1 MNKKFINAFI
11 FVLCANTAIARSV
24 TLCVNPDILNKSV
37 TMLINS
43 TSGLA
48 ANSGSGYI
56 KLTARVTTNDGANS
70 FTYTNVLIDS
80 RCGEVFDT
88 DVHNNAFNEDDF
100 LNDAHTG
107 DSYCFC
113 KMVRPYVTPYFA
125 ATYGPQTSFP
135 YDSCVNN
142 CAYYC
147 AQTVLNDGFPNFI
160 LGQLSNMPNFGTDY
174 ISTDAVT
181 IGQCP
186 TNYLPIEKNGVGFE
200 TDCADTGGTVY
211 NDPVFGYATEVTSCF
226 SSDLVPGEPCAMF
239 YWGGYAG
246 SDASGY
252 FSIKSKICNEFP
264 AEGLF

>member
-11 FVLCANTAIARSV
+11 FVLCANTAMARSV
-24 TLCVNPDILNKSV
+24 TLCVNPDILNTSV
-37 TMLINS
+37 TNWTIGMGIN
-43 TSGLA
+43 

-56 KLTARVTTNDGANS
+56 NFKARVTINDGANY

-80 RCGEVFDT
+80 RCGKVLDT
-88 DVHNNAFNEDDF
+88 EVHNKAFNEDDF

-107 DSYCFC
+107 NSYCFC
-113 KMVRPYVTPYFA
+113 KMVRPFVTPYFA

-147 AQTVLNDGFPNFI
+147 AHTVPRDGFPNFI
-160 LGQLSNMPNFGTDY
+160 LNQLSIMPNFGTDY

-181 IGQCP
+181 RGQCP
-186 TNYLPIEKNGVGFE
+186 TNYLPIEKDGVGFE
-200 TDCADTGGTVY
+200 TDCTDTGGTVY
-211 NDPVFGYATEVTSCF
+211 TNSVFDYATAVTSCF

-239 YWGGYAG
+239 YWGGYEG